1 MRRIAWVLAAAAVL
15 WAGAASAAD
24 TVRIVN
30 IGHGYWAGPLYVAEA
45 ERLFAKHGLAAEV
58 TTVKGGSLAFQAL
71 FTKDADVAM
80 LNYEHIVQALA
91 NGRRAVAVYR
101 MIHRPVNNVIIK
113 TEIADKT
120 AGLDIAE
127 RVRRLKGLRIGLP
140 SAGGSG
146 EKMLGVLARKYGLRL
161 PGDIDTVFLGSD
173 PGPYVAAFKQG
184 LIDAALP
191 VEPTGILIEQEGLG
205 KTYINLMTGEV
216 PEFDNLITMV
226 LAVHP
231 DLMESNPRLIQRVV
245 AVLDDA
251 MAVLKKNPAR
261 GKEIMR
267 KIFPTLSAAAH
278 DATYRTLLQI
288 WTDHGRMTA
297 AEGQRVVDYLLG
309 GGEQAAPSLNL
320 QLTFTNKFLPN

>member
-1 MRRIAWVLAAAAVL
+1 MRAIAGVLAAAAVL
-15 WAGAASAAD
+15 WAGAARAAD

-45 ERLFAKHGLAAEV
+45 ERLFAVHGLAAEV

-91 NGRRAVAVYR
+91 KGRRAVAVYR
-101 MIHRPVNNVIIK
+101 MIRRPVNNVIIK
-113 TEIADKT
+113 TEIADKS

-146 EKMLGVLARKYGLRL
+146 EKMLGVLARKYGLHY
-161 PGDIDTVFLGSD
+161 PGDIDTVFLGSE
-173 PGPYVAAFKQG
+173 PGPYVAAFKRG

-205 KTYINLMTGEV
+205 KIYINLMTGEV
-216 PEFDNLITMV
+216 PEFDDLITMV

-231 DLMESNPRLIQRVV
+231 DMLETNPRLIAKV
-245 AVLDDA
+245 AAAFDDA
-251 MAVLKKNPAR
+251 MALLKNNPTR

-267 KIFPTLSAAAH
+267 KIFPTLSAAAQ

-288 WTDHGRMTA
+288 WTDNGRMSA

-309 GGEQAAPSLNL
+309 RPEGGGPSINVP
-320 QLTFTNKFLPN
+320 LTFTNKFLPN